1 MNATR
6 LIAIVLIAAGVL
18 GLVYGG
24 FSWTEEKTQAK
35 LGPIELKVSDKRSV
49 NVPAWLSI
57 GAIVAGV
64 ALLVVGG
71 RKP

>member
-6 LIAIVLIAAGVL
+6 LIAVVLIVAGVL
-18 GLVYGG
+18 GLLYGG

-49 NVPAWLSI
+49 DIPAWLSI
-57 GAIVAGV
+57 GAIAAGV
-64 ALLVVGG
+64 VLLVVGG
-71 RKP
+71 RRK